1 MNAWAIGS
9 LVWLIGAV
17 ISFRLE
23 AKHLVIKKNTRRSD
37 AFQNAAVSAPWW
49 PLVLVIWAVAGSWWL
64 IKTALTAG
72 IPESQAD
79 RDAREKD
86 LEREVLD
93 TPLEDAIKAATATE
107 EPSPDTLPEGFLQS
121 RCARCGCDVVPGR
134 TGHVHVP
141 SLGGRGPCSH
151 AVVEAS
157 ERRTPAERVVTLLRR
172 LRDHGVDKDPTSA
185 LPILTAIREA
195 ADKVEQERQGL
206 GGGVEDILNTRT
218 KRLERCLRSVEL
230 FGPDMLPAYL
240 EYSERPEGWEVG
252 YTLSRKGRTCKHGAY
267 MTCKRCR

>member
-1 MNAWAIGS
+1 MSAWAIGS
-9 LVWLIGAV
+9 LVWLIGTLV
-17 ISFRLE
+17 SFRLE

-49 PLVLVIWAVAGSWWL
+49 PLVLVIWAVVGAWWL
-64 IKTALTAG
+64 VKTVLTAG

-107 EPSPDTLPEGFLQS
+107 EPPPDTLPEGFFQY

-134 TGHVHVP
+134 TGYVHVP
-141 SLGGRGPCSH
+141 SLGRRGPCSR
-151 AVVEAS
+151 AVVEEPQSA
-157 ERRTPAERVVTLLRR
+157 PAERVVTLLRR
-172 LRDHGVDKDPTSA
+172 LRDRGVEKDPTSA

-206 GGGVEDILNTRT
+206 GGGVEDILNTRA
-218 KRLERCLRSVEL
+218 KRLERCLRAVEL
-230 FGPDMLPAYL
+230 FGPDMLPSYL
-240 EYSERPEGWEVG
+240 EYSERPEGWEV
-252 YTLSRKGRTCKHGAY
+252 THRRRKDRPCTHAPFLF
-267 MTCKRCR
+267 CKRCQ